1 MKKCILPSNW
11 IEIMSVVN
19 MLAEH
24 FSLNVKSIKVFENGN
39 CSLDCYKRNKSSIDT
54 INVSIVFIDG
64 VVIADIYS
72 GFNHQTLEF
81 KKIDINKDDMYVLT
95 VKNCGIYYQG
105 QYFYKK
111 QNDNSYIKINEINA
125 EIKYKDEESIN
136 KNIKKGYKK

>member
-1 MKKCILPSNW
+1 MKNCILPENW
-11 IEIMSVVN
+11 LEIMNLVN

-24 FSLNVKSIKVFENGN
+24 FILNVKSIKVFENGN
-39 CSLDCYKRNKSSIDT
+39 CSLECYKKNKSSIDT
-54 INVSIVFIDG
+54 INVSIVFMEGI
-64 VVIADIYS
+64 VIADIYS

-111 QNDNSYIKINEINA
+111 QNDDSYIKINEVNA
-125 EIKYKDEESIN
+125 DIKYKDDERIK